1 MTPTISF
8 ANVLAAIF
16 WICLAVTV
24 YAYAGYALLLWA
36 LSRLAGTRREPAE
49 QGDADLPV
57 VSLLIAAY
65 NEEAVIEARVR
76 NALAMDYP
84 GDRLE
89 IVIASDGS
97 SDATADIVRRF
108 ERQGVRLL
116 DYRENRGKA
125 TVLNCTIPELRG
137 SIILLSDAN
146 TRMDPQGLR
155 KLVRWFQ
162 DPAVGM
168 VSGKLV
174 LVDAATGRNAD
185 GLYWK
190 YETKL
195 KQWEGRL
202 GALLGANG
210 AIYAVRRELYEPL
223 PPTTIDDFIIPLRA
237 RLRSDCRLVFDPE
250 AQAFEETA
258 PDAAAEFRRRARFGA
273 SGFEAIGLLW
283 PLLNPCRGWI
293 CVTFL
298 SHKILRWTCPFF
310 VLGMLAAS
318 ALLVRSPLY
327 RGLLLLQCAFYLF
340 SVFVICMPS
349 TVRVWRPLRLTGLFT
364 LMNAALLVGFFRWV
378 RGSQGGTWKS
388 TARTLNGKETGASY
402 V

>member
-1 MTPTISF
+1 MTPPIAF
-8 ANVLAAIF
+8 AHILAAIF
-16 WICLAVTV
+16 WICLALTV
-24 YAYAGYALLLWA
+24 YTYAGYALILWA
-36 LSRLAGTRREPAE
+36 LSRLAGTRREPADSS
-49 QGDADLPV
+49 DADLPS

-65 NEEAVIEARVR
+65 NEEAVIEERVR

-84 GDRLE
+84 RDRFE

-97 SDATADIVRRF
+97 SDSTADIVRRF
-108 ERQGVRLL
+108 EGQGVRLF

-125 TVLNCTIPELRG
+125 TVLNCTVPELRG
-137 SIILLSDAN
+137 SILLLSDAN
-146 TRMDPQGLR
+146 TRMDPQALR

-162 DPAVGM
+162 DPKVGV

-174 LVDAATGRNAD
+174 LVDAVTGRNAD
-185 GLYWK
+185 GLYWRC
-190 YETKL
+190 ETVL
-195 KQWEGRL
+195 KQLEGRL

-250 AQAFEETA
+250 AKAFEETA
-258 PDAAAEFRRRARFGA
+258 PDASAEFRRRARFGA

-283 PLLNPCRGWI
+283 PLLKPCRGWI
-293 CVTFL
+293 SFTFL
-298 SHKILRWTCPFF
+298 SHKILRWVCPFF

-327 RGLLLLQCAFYLF
+327 RGLLLLQIAFYLF
-340 SVFVICMPS
+340 SVFVICAPS
-349 TVRVWRPLRLTGLFT
+349 SVRVWRPLRLTGLFT
-364 LMNAALLVGFFRWV
+364 LMNAALLMGFFRWL

-388 TARTLNGKETGASY
+388 TARTAVRG
-402 V
+402 